1 MHGRTGSA
9 TIHPPA
15 AQSGMRGAVAWVDHR
30 TARVAHRAIDGTAVV
45 IELQRDAA
53 VPDDDPT
60 FLTRIADVI
69 DDADRVVILGPG
81 DMRTRLEREYV
92 TIWHRPDR
100 IVDVEPSGPV
110 GSDDLLERL
119 RTLEG
124 PARSV
129 GQAPE

>member
-1 MHGRTGSA
+1 MHGRTGPAATQPPVARSA
-9 TIHPPA
+9 T
-15 AQSGMRGAVAWVDHR
+15 RGAVAWVDHLS
-30 TARVAHRAIDGTAVV
+30 ALVAHRAADGTAVV
-45 IELQRDAA
+45 TTLGRGTA

-100 IVDVEPSGPV
+100 LVDVEPSGPV
-110 GSDDLLERL
+110 GAEDLLARL
-119 RTLEG
+119 RNLEG
-124 PARSV
+124 PANATGRARS
-129 GQAPE
+129 